1 MKRLALTLIL
11 VSMHAGPVGAGWD
24 EGIAAYE
31 RGDYE
36 TALRELYPLA
46 EQGDAKA
53 QNNLGDMYCYGHG
66 VPQDYAEA
74 VRWYLNAAEQGY
86 AAAQPLLGNMYE
98 EGKGFP
104 QDYVLAHMWF
114 NLAASQLP
122 PGITR
127 DSVVNGLDEVA
138 REMTPAQITEAQ
150 RLAREWKPN
159 AQ

>member
-74 VRWYLNAAEQGY
+74 VR
-86 AAAQPLLGNMYE
+86 
-98 EGKGFP
+98 
-104 QDYVLAHMWF
+104 
-114 NLAASQLP
+114 
-122 PGITR
+122 
-127 DSVVNGLDEVA
+127 
-138 REMTPAQITEAQ
+138 
-150 RLAREWKPN
+150 
-159 AQ
+159 